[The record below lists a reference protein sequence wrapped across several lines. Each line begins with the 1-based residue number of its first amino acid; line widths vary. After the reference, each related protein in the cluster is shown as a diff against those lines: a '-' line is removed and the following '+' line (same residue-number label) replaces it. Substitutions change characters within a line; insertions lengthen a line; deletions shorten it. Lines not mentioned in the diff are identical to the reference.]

1 MVQSIKFIIYID
13 KSIEFPDCP
22 PIKGI
27 ERADMLFQGW
37 FIKKTGP
44 NSINAINIGNMDPK
58 GSIPK
63 AILN

>member
-1 MVQSIKFIIYID
+1 
-13 KSIEFPDCP
+13 
-22 PIKGI
+22 
-27 ERADMLFQGW
+27 MLFQGW